1 MLTLKICSHDCI
13 HGYFSDKG
21 EASSSKD
28 TTPIVKTEEVEN
40 KLRVDVDEC
49 ELDRVETPTP
59 RLLPELNVSV
69 E

>member
-1 MLTLKICSHDCI
+1 MQYSID
-13 HGYFSDKG
+13 FSDKG

-28 TTPIVKTEEVEN
+28 TTPIVKIEVEN

-49 ELDRVETPTP
+49 GRDRVETPTP

>member
-1 MLTLKICSHDCI
+1 MD
-13 HGYFSDKG
+13 FSDKG
-21 EASSSKD
+21 EAKASSSKD
-28 TTPIVKTEEVEN
+28 ATPIVKTEVEN

>member
-1 MLTLKICSHDCI
+1 MD
-13 HGYFSDKG
+13 FSDKG
-21 EASSSKD
+21 EVCSSKD
-28 TTPIVKTEEVEN
+28 TTTIVKIEVEN

-49 ELDRVETPTP
+49 ERDRVETPTP

>member
-1 MLTLKICSHDCI
+1 MDL
-13 HGYFSDKG
+13 SDKG
-21 EASSSKD
+21 EASRSKD
-28 TTPIVKTEEVEN
+28 TTPIVKIEVEN

-49 ELDRVETPTP
+49 ERDRVETPTP